1 MDEAENG
8 RVCSPKDFSEFWEC
22 LVRRQGEMFYT
33 AKGLSFTYQVR
44 DGELFV
50 DRRSKSITRATVER
64 AYRKLEE
71 DKAHE
76 IRGPK
81 KLGVFG
87 APYLWAIFVSFGA
100 AFTGEDQP
108 R

>member
-1 MDEAENG
+1 MGESEKNG
-8 RVCSPKDFSEFWEC
+8 GRPPNDFSEFWEC
-22 LVRRQGEMFYT
+22 LVRRQGEVFYT
-33 AKGLSFTYQVR
+33 AKGLSFTYRVR
-44 DGELFV
+44 GGELFV

-64 AYRKLEE
+64 AYRKLKE

-100 AFTGEDQP
+100 AFTGKDQP
-108 R
+108 S